1 MKRYNYAS
9 LLIFTGLFSLCLGA
23 SLGLS
28 ATTEKI
34 NPSIQKNTPALSTD
48 GSVTSEKTRITQA
61 QRQAA
66 AKRAKEKGFV
76 APSLEKTNAPVD
88 APQNEGGGKK

>member
-1 MKRYNYAS
+1 MKRYNRAS
-9 LLIFTGLFSLCLGA
+9 LFIFAGICTLFLGI
-23 SLGLS
+23 SPCLS

-34 NPSIQKNTPALSTD
+34 NPSIQKNSPALSTD
-48 GSVTSEKTRITQA
+48 GSAASERTRINQA

-66 AKRAKEKGFV
+66 AKRAKEKGFI

-88 APQNEGGGKK
+88 APHNEGGAKK

>member
-9 LLIFTGLFSLCLGA
+9 LLIFAGLFFLCLGVNQC
-23 SLGLS
+23 LS

-34 NPSIQKNTPALSTD
+34 NPSIQKNSPALSTD
-48 GSVTSEKTRITQA
+48 GSVASEKTRINQA

-88 APQNEGGGKK
+88 APQNEGGAKK

>member
-1 MKRYNYAS
+1 MKTFNYRILPLVAG
-9 LLIFTGLFSLCLGA
+9 IFALCLGA
-23 SLGLS
+23 TPCLS

-34 NPSIQKNTPALSTD
+34 NPSIQKNSPALSTD
-48 GSVTSEKTRITQA
+48 GSVASEKTRINQA

-76 APSLEKTNAPVD
+76 APSLEKTNVPVD
-88 APQNEGGGKK
+88 APQIEGGAKK

>member
-9 LLIFTGLFSLCLGA
+9 LLIFAGLFSLGLGVNPC
-23 SLGLS
+23 LS
-28 ATTEKI
+28 ATKDKI
-34 NPSIQKNTPALSTD
+34 NPSIQKNSPALSTD
-48 GSVTSEKTRITQA
+48 GSVASEKTRINQA

-76 APSLEKTNAPVD
+76 APSLEKTNAPAD
-88 APQNEGGGKK
+88 TPQNEGGGKK